1 MVANITAIEVEGD
14 IDENGTLRLDEALP
28 VPGPSRARVI
38 VLLPNAPDVN
48 EREWLHAAATNPD
61 FDFLAEPA
69 EDIYSLEDGKPF
81 DD

>member
-1 MVANITAIEVEGD
+1 MVANITAIEVEGE
-14 IDENGTLRLDEALP
+14 IDEYGTLRLDEALP
-28 VPGPSRARVI
+28 VGPSRARVI
-38 VLLPNAPDVN
+38 VLLPDAAELN

-61 FDFLAEPA
+61 FDFLSEPA